1 MSRPVGPRHGLVFFF
16 CILTALASLSLSV
29 PSRAQASTL
38 GIETVTVTAERRQLL
53 GTAETSS
60 QGVVVNDELALTPA
74 YRAGQMLETVPGLV
88 VTSHSGEGK
97 ANEYLLRGF
106 SLDHG
111 TDLAVSVDGMPINER
126 THAHGQGYTD
136 LNFMIPELATDIQY
150 TKGPYF
156 AAKGDFASVGTVDI
170 GYLNR
175 IDNQVNVTMGTMGFE
190 RLFTAGSRDM
200 GAGTLLGALE
210 LQHYDGPWDSPDNQR
225 KMNAVMRYS
234 SGDPDDG
241 YSLTAMYYGGLW
253 NATTDQPVR
262 AITQGLIGRFGS
274 LDPTDGGQ
282 AQRYSLSGQYHSALG
297 PGALEAHAYAIGNR
311 LTLWNDFTHFLTDP
325 VHGDQEAQTEN
336 RVTLGGGASYLLSD
350 AVWGI
355 PNDFLAGFDTR
366 YDGNHV
372 FRNFTRARRFLGVAE
387 NDRVNE
393 GSFGAYL
400 QATTHWT
407 SWLRSVVGIREDY
420 FGANDNGTN
429 QGRASQDLFQPKGSL
444 IFTLSPQTEFY
455 ISGGRGF
462 HSDDVRGVTQAA
474 AQGLRGAPLLA
485 RSTGDE
491 IGVREQLL
499 PNLSATLTLFQ
510 ISFQSELTYD
520 PDAGQTSAGPP
531 SRRSGVELN
540 TTWQALDWLE
550 FYGSFA
556 SSHARYSEESDD
568 GTGHIGRYIPEAPTA
583 IGNLAI
589 YVKHLDGHWGGGL
602 EYRYLGSYPLTP
614 DNAVRASGYGEWN
627 GEVGYTFDSGWRLQA
642 GLYNILNTRA
652 NAAEFWYVD
661 RLPGEPAGGVPD
673 RHIHPLEPISLRLTL
688 GKSF

>member
-1 MSRPVGPRHGLVFFF
+1 MSCLMPPGGSARIFAFAGLLF
-16 CILTALASLSLSV
+16 LSAAPAALGQAASSASL
-29 PSRAQASTL
+29 
-38 GIETVTVTAERRQLL
+38 ETVTVTAERRQLM
-53 GTAETSS
+53 GTATTSS

-88 VTSHSGEGK
+88 VTAHSGEGK

-136 LNFMIPELATDIQY
+136 LNFMIPELATNIQY

-170 GYLNR
+170 GYVNH
-175 IDNQVNVTMGTMGFE
+175 IDNQVNAAAGTMGFE
-190 RLFTAGSRDM
+190 HLFAAGSRDV
-200 GAGTLLGALE
+200 ASGTVMGALE

-225 KMNAVMRYS
+225 KLNAVLRYS
-234 SGDPDDG
+234 GGEADNG

-253 NATTDQPVR
+253 NATTDQPER
-262 AITQGLIGRFGS
+262 AITQGLIGRFGT
-274 LDPTDGGQ
+274 LDPSDGGQ
-282 AQRYSLSGQYHSALG
+282 AQRYSLSGQYHAALG
-297 PGALEAHAYAIGNR
+297 DGALEAHAYAIGNR
-311 LTLWNDFTHFLTDP
+311 LTLWNDFTHFLDDP
-325 VHGDQEAQTEN
+325 INGDQEAQNEN
-336 RVTLGGGASYLLSD
+336 RLTLGGGASYLVSD
-350 AVWGI
+350 KVLGFD
-355 PNDFLAGFDTR
+355 NDLLAGLDTR
-366 YDGNHV
+366 YDDNHV
-372 FRNFTRARRFLGVAE
+372 FRNFTKDRQFLGVAE
-387 NDRVNE
+387 ADRVNE
-393 GSFGAYL
+393 SSLSAYV

-407 SWLRSVVGIREDY
+407 SWLRSVVGVREDY
-420 FGANDNGTN
+420 FTATDAGTN
-429 QGRASQDLFQPKGSL
+429 RGDAAQDLFQPKGSL
-444 IFTLSPQTEFY
+444 VFTLSPKTEIY
-455 ISGGRGF
+455 LSAGRGF

-474 AQGLRGAPLLA
+474 SQGIGGAPLLA
-485 RSTGDE
+485 RSTGEE
-491 IGVREQLL
+491 IGIREEFL
-499 PNLSATLTLFQ
+499 PNLSATLTVFQ

-531 SRRSGVELN
+531 SRREGFELN

-568 GTGHIGRYIPEAPTA
+568 GTGHVGRYIPEAPTA
-583 IGNLAI
+583 IGNFAA
-589 YVKHLDGHWGGGL
+589 YVKHLGPWGAGL

-627 GEVGYTFDSGWRLQA
+627 TEVSYNFESGWKLEG
-642 GLYNILNTRA
+642 GLYNVLNTRA

-661 RLPGEPAGGVPD
+661 RLPGEPVEGVAD
-673 RHIHPLEPISLRLTL
+673 RHIHPLEPISFRLTI
-688 GKSF
+688 GRSF